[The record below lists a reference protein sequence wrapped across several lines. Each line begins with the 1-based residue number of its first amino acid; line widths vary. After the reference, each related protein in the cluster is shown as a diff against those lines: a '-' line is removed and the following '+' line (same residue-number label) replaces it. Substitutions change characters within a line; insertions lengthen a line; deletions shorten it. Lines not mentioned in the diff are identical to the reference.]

1 MVTVCFVLTCVS
13 YKLKEQELIYWR
25 KPQVSSQK
33 VPYLYQFILSVKHLC
48 DLRSSACE
56 AASYYRNRLK
66 KHLMYFN
73 VSNVFTDKR
82 MVKVTP
88 HLS

>member
-1 MVTVCFVLTCVS
+1 VLRIVLCFLQN
-13 YKLKEQELIYWR
+13 LKEQELIYWR

-56 AASYYRNRLK
+56 AACYYRNRLK

-73 VSNVFTDKR
+73 ESNVFTDKR